1 MLQYLIYSLIG
12 MISGI
17 TGGLLG
23 VGGGIIIVP
32 ALIYFMGVPIKTAI
46 GTSLAIIV
54 PTAIMG
60 SAKHFHQGNID
71 WKIVC
76 AIVPLAIAGSFL
88 GAWMTQVIKP
98 GHLQRGFAIL
108 MVYMGFRLFFKT
120 SS

>member
-32 ALIYFMGVPIKTAI
+32 ALTYFMGVPIKTAI
-46 GTSLAIIV
+46 GTSLTIIV

-71 WKIVC
+71 WKIAS

-88 GAWMTQVIKP
+88 GAWMTQSIKP
-98 GHLQRGFAIL
+98 THLQKGFAIL
-108 MVYMGFRLFFKT
+108 MIYMGFRLFFKT

>member
-32 ALIYFMGVPIKTAI
+32 ALTYFMGVPIKTAI
-46 GTSLAIIV
+46 GTSLTIIV

-71 WKIVC
+71 WKIAS
-76 AIVPLAIAGSFL
+76 AIIPLAIAGSFL
-88 GAWMTQVIKP
+88 VAWMTLSIKP
-98 GHLQRGFAIL
+98 THLQKGFAIL
-108 MVYMGFRLFFKT
+108 MIYMGFRLFFKT